1 MKIHGSFWLMVLLVG
16 LILLGMSI
24 EAASAVDREQIPVDR
39 HMMSDQ
45 VAAQTFIPTLSPTPP
60 ETESPETRILPPVGG
75 NAVLVLGASV
85 LVLIVIGGVM
95 IISRRRPKH

>member
-1 MKIHGSFWLMVLLVG
+1 MKIHGSFWLMILLVG
-16 LILLGMSI
+16 LILLGMST
-24 EAASAVDREQIPVDR
+24 EAASALDREQIPVDR

-45 VAAQTFIPTLSPTPP
+45 VAAQTLIPTLSPTPP

-85 LVLIVIGGVM
+85 LVLIIIGGGVLL
-95 IISRRRPKH
+95 SRGGPK